1 MKGKKKSIDEVWMG
15 VLRKMTKEELHLIV
29 YEQEDYTPKLV
40 ILAKEVLRQDYGFT
54 EEMLSSIPEADNLL
68 EGEVGTR
75 KLFLEMLARLGCYKS
90 IDFDNDSF
98 RDDGYSEFSFSYLG
112 ENFYANAYDDSV
124 YVSIEKCY
132 GSVLLK
138 DKDKVER
145 IKETINR
152 VNEDSS
158 ATMYYTTDD
167 VFLFVA
173 CRTKFLLIPLIPN
186 LDIYLHNQLKS
197 LLDACQLF
205 DQVLEELE
213 QPKPKQ
219 EKENAYKHML
229 NLSWNGKTELPS

>member
-1 MKGKKKSIDEVWMG
+1 MKGKKKSVDEVWMD
-15 VLRKMTKEELHLIV
+15 VLRKMTKEELYLIV

-98 RDDGYSEFSFSYLG
+98 RDDGYSDFSFTYLG
-112 ENFYANAYDDSV
+112 ADFFTNVYDDNV
-124 YVSIEKCY
+124 YVNIEKHLCP
-132 GSVLLK
+132 VFVA
-138 DKDKVER
+138 DVDKVEKF
-145 IKETINR
+145 KEA
-152 VNEDSS
+152 VNIMNDRSS
-158 ATMYYTTDD
+158 VTMYYNADE
-167 VFLFVA
+167 VFLFVS
-173 CRTKFLLIPLIPN
+173 CRIRFLFIPLIPN